1 MYKSF
6 RVKNFRCFKDLQIND
21 LGRVNLI
28 AGKNNTGKT
37 ALLEAMYLHAGNRD
51 VKTLLRTDRAAHSLF
66 SRDSLSR
73 DPDLVSADIG
83 GWPIIFHDFDTANTI
98 VLSADIKPLQQSLFS
113 LDETTSVTL
122 AVKSSESDDYV
133 WALDQFRV
141 EDFDLLK
148 SAAILEIGAEYDRQS
163 TLLIYLQGKVRA
175 SRLRNLA
182 LYSSEFLFAMERIS
196 SRRLASL
203 YSRVRQLNRKKRFI
217 NTLREIEP
225 RVNDVDLL
233 YVDGRL
239 VLSADIGLSQLLP
252 FTSLGD
258 GTNRFAS
265 IILTMSDLAHGI
277 LFIDEVENGLH
288 HTIQQE
294 VWKTIGDL
302 ASELNVQVFATTH
315 SLEMIRAAHEAFK
328 DDDEY
333 GFRYHRLDRK
343 PDSDIEA
350 VTYNKFGMD
359 AVAAF
364 DFEHEVRG

>member
-37 ALLEAMYLHAGNRD
+37 ALLEAMYLHTGNRD

-66 SRDSLSR
+66 ARDSVSR

-83 GWPIIFHDFDTANTI
+83 GWPIVFRDFNIADEIDLTADT
-98 VLSADIKPLQQSLFS
+98 VPMQQSLFG
-113 LDETTSVTL
+113 LNETTSVKL
-122 AVKSSESDDYV
+122 SVKSSESEDYV
-133 WALDQFRV
+133 VALDHFNV

-148 SAAILEIGAEYDRQS
+148 SAAILEIDAEYDRQP
-163 TLLIYLQGKVRA
+163 TLLLYVQGKVRA
-175 SRLRNLA
+175 SRLRNSS
-182 LYSSEFLFAMERIS
+182 LYSSEFVFAMERIS

-203 YSRVRQLNRKKRFI
+203 YSRVRQSNRKIWFI
-217 NTLREIEP
+217 ETLRVVEP
-225 RVNDVDLL
+225 RISDVDLL
-233 YVDGRL
+233 FVDGRL

-265 IILTMSDLAHGI
+265 VILAMSNLAHGVI
-277 LFIDEVENGLH
+277 FVDEIEIGLH

-294 VWKTIGDL
+294 AWKTIGDL
-302 ASELNVQVFATTH
+302 AQELNVQVFATTH
-315 SLEMIRAAHEAFK
+315 SLEFVQAAYDAFSEGNRL
-328 DDDEY
+328 DQ
-333 GFRYHRLDRK
+333 FRYHRLDHH
-343 PDSDIEA
+343 PEFGDIEV
-350 VTYNKFGMD
+350 VTYNESGIE
-359 AVAAF
+359 AAMTTNW
-364 DFEHEVRG
+364 EIRG